1 MEAVVQDTS
10 SISEK
15 EWHEIEE
22 FMKEWSKEVRIKQIK
37 KRNEEFKKLVDSWK
51 KANDVLFGKEKH

>member
-10 SISEK
+10 NLSEQ

>member
-1 MEAVVQDTS
+1 MEAVVQVTS